1 MRCDMRDPKDRRVH
15 HAVPASPFENNGQK
29 QVLSDRRS
37 TQERRMENMAVEER
51 QLQFSEMPWLTLFK
65 KRKTKK
71 T

>member
-1 MRCDMRDPKDRRVH
+1 MRDPKDRRVH
-15 HAVPASPFENNGQK
+15 PAAPASSFENNGQK

>member
-1 MRCDMRDPKDRRVH
+1 MRDPKDRRVH
-15 HAVPASPFENNGQK
+15 PAAPASPFENNGQK